1 MRTAALSSS
10 AALPTPPLKQTTR
23 NKRHVFETS
32 AIVPSLLEKAA
43 AGLFLLSGFRCLTCS
58 RIAIAGGVLIHEKF
72 QESLQIDPRGLPCS
86 GAGAEVDTGVD
97 LRIPHRHGRKTRQQ
111 AADSPGP
118 GVHGV
123 LF

>member
-1 MRTAALSSS
+1 MYSCTIIRLAFRW
-10 AALPTPPLKQTTR
+10 PPLWALR
-23 NKRHVFETS
+23 SRTS
-32 AIVPSLLEKAA
+32 RI
-43 AGLFLLSGFRCLTCS
+43 G
-58 RIAIAGGVLIHEKF
+58 IAIAGGVLIHEKF
-72 QESLQIDPRGLPCS
+72 QESLQIDPRDLPCS

-123 LF
+123 LL

>member
-1 MRTAALSSS
+1 MF
-10 AALPTPPLKQTTR
+10 LKLAR
-23 NKRHVFETS
+23 S
-32 AIVPSLLEKAA
+32 
-43 AGLFLLSGFRCLTCS
+43 FLAYLKKPRRACSCFLARCLTCS
-58 RIAIAGGVLIHEKF
+58 RIAGAAAGVLIHEKF